1 MIEQGFPAF
10 GAAPWLPHSF
20 TTTPLAQPARQ
31 RRHRNAQRRRPQRCA
46 SSSRRTL
53 APSYASIRVSD
64 STTQRDLRH
73 AICDMRMHVGHR
85 DRIRFAHHASRM
97 SDRRMR
103 SVSAMRCDAFV
114 SSPRARSAHRMRE
127 RASEI
132 RARCRIHASFFS
144 ICMALVACGC
154 ARRCRIRASI
164 AHVCTMRQRVALQA
178 AVNRHEHWLCG
189 RCVSA

>member
-73 AICDMRMHVGHR
+73 AICGMRMHVGHR

-132 RARCRIHASFFS
+132 RARCRIHASFFRHAWRWS
-144 ICMALVACGC
+144 RVVARDD
-154 ARRCRIRASI
+154 AEY
-164 AHVCTMRQRVALQA
+164 AHRSRTSA
-178 AVNRHEHWLCG
+178 
-189 RCVSA
+189 RCVSAWHCKPP